1 MQSCPKRFR
10 NGPCGGYRGKE
21 CEVGNRECIFIK
33 AYSRLSKENLAKVL
47 TNVVLDNRFLIRN
60 YIPIPPRRPT
70 TKFMKALSENRT
82 LIIYEVFLKV
92 NRGVNEVVKN
102 LSKLAKHIVLAVTDS
117 PLGTLTYDPITLSLK
132 LLNDLR
138 PHDLLINLAVR
149 NKTLDELVMKII
161 TANKL
166 GLRNYLLVSGDW
178 NFKGVSEPFYDLDTT
193 EGIYLTRLVLDLG
206 FDCRGKVVTTPLLG
220 HVGGVANQYSEYL
233 DIEVLR
239 NVRKGLV
246 GAEYLILQPVYDIDL
261 VKDLIKRLRNYGFS
275 GYVIPSYAPV
285 TNEKHIKLLNK
296 LGVNTVS
303 KELIKAANTS
313 LDNALRIN
321 HDYVLSIMESL
332 GTNYIYISTYGN
344 LIIAKEFLKLL
355 INSKAK
361 N

>member
-10 NGPCGGYRGKE
+10 NGPCGGYRGSK
-21 CEVGNRECIFIK
+21 CEVGDKECVFIK
-33 AYSRLSKENLAKVL
+33 AYSRLSKDNLIKVL
-47 TNVVLDNRFLIRN
+47 TNIVLNNKFLIRN
-60 YIPIPPRRPT
+60 YIPVPPRRPT
-70 TKFMKALSENRT
+70 TEFMKALSKNKV

-92 NRGVNEVVKN
+92 NKGINEVIRY
-102 LSKLAKHIVLAVTDS
+102 LSNVAKHIVLAVTDS
-117 PLGTLTYDPITLSLK
+117 PLGTLTYDPLTLSLK
-132 LLNDLR
+132 LLNDLK
-138 PHDLLINLAVR
+138 PYDLLINLAIR

-206 FDCRGKVVTTPLLG
+206 IDCRGKAVTAPLPG
-220 HVGGVANQYSEYL
+220 HVGGVANQYSEFL
-233 DIEVLR
+233 DIEALR

-246 GAEYLILQPVYDIDL
+246 GAEYLILQPVYNIDL
-261 VKDLIKRLRNYGFS
+261 AKDLVKRLRNYGFK
-275 GYVIPSYAPV
+275 GYIIPSYAPV
-285 TNEKHIKLLNK
+285 TNKKHIKLLSK
-296 LGVNTVS
+296 LGVNAIS

-313 LDNALRIN
+313 LSSALRIN
-321 HDYVLSIMESL
+321 RDYVLDIMESL

-355 INSKAK
+355 INSKS
-361 N
+361 